1 MLNEYVIGESLVKET
16 SNVSSWPYHLHQNS
30 YFSLD
35 RLLRSPFVL
44 NVLEYGQKAFSLKVR

>member
-16 SNVSSWPYHLHQNS
+16 SKVSSWPYLHQNS

-35 RLLRSPFVL
+35 RLLHSPFVL
-44 NVLEYGQKAFSLKVR
+44 NVLEYGQKAFSLKGR